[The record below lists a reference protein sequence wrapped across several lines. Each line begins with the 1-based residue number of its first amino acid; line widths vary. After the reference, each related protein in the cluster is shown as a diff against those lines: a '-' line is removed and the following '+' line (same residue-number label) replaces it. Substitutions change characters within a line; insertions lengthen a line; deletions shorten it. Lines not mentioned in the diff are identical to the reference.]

1 MSFIYH
7 NPHTVVHPASIITH
21 ISVLYDGGATGF
33 SLAMVTCEG
42 LPHVAMRW
50 NVANKEQQDPH
61 KQQGRDI
68 CSGSP
73 AMGVVPTWF
82 ILPRELFNPALFDK
96 DSSTFLHLVNS
107 WSQSS

>member
-1 MSFIYH
+1 MSFLYH

-21 ISVLYDGGATGF
+21 ISVLYDGGVSGF
-33 SLAMVTCEG
+33 SLAMVMCEG

-61 KQQGRDI
+61 KQQGTVM
-68 CSGSP
+68 CTGSP
-73 AMGVVPTWF
+73 AVGSTPAWF

-96 DSSTFLHLVNS
+96 DSSTFLHLVAS
-107 WSQSS
+107 WQQPQ